1 MQLADPR
8 KTGRTLAHHP
18 RPHIVGSKVTRSQ
31 LVAALLLCSVACKPA
46 GEGVVVLEGA
56 TLLNGSGGPAIRE
69 SLILIRD
76 GHIQAVGRGDEIP
89 VPRGAVRVS
98 VAGKTIIPGL
108 IDAHARVER
117 WAAPRYLAWGVTTVR
132 DLGAGG
138 DSVFAVKNDL
148 NLGTLTGPR
157 MFTSGP
163 MIDGAPPAS
172 PTATGVTTELEA
184 RRAVDLRGAAGAD
197 YVAIHGRITPPL
209 MPTIMR
215 EAETLR
221 MAVAAHPGMMDAL
234 SVARAGVRSI
244 EQLAGVV
251 QAAVPNPA
259 PFYQA
264 HARPFAGWAMEEGQ
278 WGLLDSATVAS
289 TARALAATRVALVP
303 TLVQHEMWS
312 HLNDVSLRTR
322 PTMSD
327 VPASAA
333 SVRDVARLLERT
345 GWITEH
351 FAAFR
356 RARARQD
363 QFVREFKRAG
373 GLVAAGTDAASEL
386 LVPGAALHDELE
398 LLVAAGFTGGE
409 AIIAATRKGAELLHA
424 DSLGQIAAGAV
435 ADLVVLNANPLDDIA
450 ATRDIAFV
458 MSRGRIFYP
467 DSLRRTWSR

>member
-1 MQLADPR
+1 MNRLAAFCVLMI
-8 KTGRTLAHHP
+8 T
-18 RPHIVGSKVTRSQ
+18 
-31 LVAALLLCSVACKPA
+31 ACTPA

-56 TLLNGSGGPAIRE
+56 TLLSGGGGPPIRE
-69 SLILIRD
+69 SIILIKD

-89 VPRGAVRVS
+89 VPRGAARVS
-98 VAGKTIIPGL
+98 LAGKTIIPGL

-132 DLGAGG
+132 DLGAAG

-163 MIDGAPPAS
+163 VIDGVPPES
-172 PTATGVTTELEA
+172 PTATSVTTDVEA

-197 YVAIHGRITPPL
+197 YVAIHGRITPLL

-215 EAETLR
+215 EAQTLR

-244 EQLAGVV
+244 EQLAGIV
-251 QAAVPNPA
+251 QASVPNPA
-259 PFYQA
+259 PYFQA
-264 HARPFAGWAMEEGQ
+264 HARPLAGWALEEGQ

-289 TARALAATRVALVP
+289 TAQALAATHVALVP
-303 TLVQHEMWS
+303 TLIQHEMRS
-312 HLNDVSLRTR
+312 HGNDISLRTR
-322 PTMSD
+322 PTMGD

-333 SVRDVARLLERT
+333 SVRDVARLLAET
-345 GWITEH
+345 GWAPEH

-373 GLVAAGTDAASEL
+373 GLVAAGTDAASTL

-398 LLVAAGFTGGE
+398 MLVDAGFTPSE
-409 AIIAATRKGAELLHA
+409 ALNAATRKGAELLHA
-424 DSLGQIAAGAV
+424 DSLGRIAPGAV
-435 ADLVVLNANPLDDIA
+435 ADLVVLNASPMDDIA
-450 ATRDIAFV
+450 ATRDIAWV
-458 MSRGRIFYP
+458 MSRGRILYP
-467 DSLRRTWSR
+467 DSLRRTWTR